1 MTAHTER
8 YDISNVNPVTVTVAV
23 ALYDPRKSFM
33 QIAPNQSRVVTF
45 SFHI

>member
-1 MTAHTER
+1 MTAHPER
-8 YDISNVNPVTVTVAV
+8 YDISNVNPITVAV

-33 QIAPNQSRVVTF
+33 QIAALLATF

>member
-8 YDISNVNPVTVTVAV
+8 YDISDVNPVTVAV
-23 ALYDPRKSFM
+23 ASHDPRKSFM
-33 QIAPNQSRVVTF
+33 QIAADQSRVATF